1 MYGDKP
7 MKDFFEK
14 IYKELID
21 GINEFNSKDLDY
33 RAEIPKE
40 IEIDYLDA
48 TGSRIK
54 FTVHLNSSIYYRIA
68 KAKAENYINDNIGTE
83 RSRKK
88 Q

>member
-40 IEIDYLDA
+40 IEIDYLEQRL
-48 TGSRIK
+48 S
-54 FTVHLNSSIYYRIA
+54 L
-68 KAKAENYINDNIGTE
+68 E
-83 RSRKK
+83 
-88 Q
+88 